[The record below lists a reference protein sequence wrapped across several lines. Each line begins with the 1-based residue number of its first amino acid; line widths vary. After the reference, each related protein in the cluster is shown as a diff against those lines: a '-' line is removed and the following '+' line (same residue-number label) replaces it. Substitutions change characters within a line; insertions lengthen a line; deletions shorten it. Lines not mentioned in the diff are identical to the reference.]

1 MKKIP
6 RYKDMKCN
14 TIVKCPCYEGDGYG
28 YKFDG
33 VEFNFCEVCNKKL
46 FKQMFEQWK
55 LERELET
62 TEDEK

>member
-1 MKKIP
+1 MSEKKN
-6 RYKDMKCN
+6 YNK
-14 TIVKCPCYEGDGYG
+14 IVKCPCYNGDGYT
-28 YKFDG
+28 YSFDRID
-33 VEFNFCEVCNKKL
+33 FNFCEVCNKKL